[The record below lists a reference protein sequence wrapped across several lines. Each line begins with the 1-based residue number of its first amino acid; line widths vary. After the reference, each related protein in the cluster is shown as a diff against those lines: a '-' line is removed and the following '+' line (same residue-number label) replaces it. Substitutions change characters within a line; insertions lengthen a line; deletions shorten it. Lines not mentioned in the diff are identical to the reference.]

1 MVGSLGVFAENTS
14 VKGLVKD
21 SRTGEAIIGASV
33 IQQGTNNGVITD
45 INGEYIIDVPVDA
58 SLSVS
63 YVGYITSVINVNGK
77 NKIDIPMEE
86 NTINLKELVVIGYGQ
101 ESRKSNLSVAI
112 SKMDL
117 DEASKSRGTDLV
129 GAMQGR
135 IAGVSIANNSGDPL
149 SAPTV
154 TIRGKG
160 SRNGEQPLYV
170 VDGVEGAPFNMK
182 DEENITVLKD
192 DASVAFYCTNGGCVG
207 ISLRRRTNRKE
218 GPVAVF

>member
-1 MVGSLGVFAENTS
+1 MNVG
-14 VKGLVKD
+14 
-21 SRTGEAIIGASV
+21 
-33 IQQGTNNGVITD
+33 
-45 INGEYIIDVPVDA
+45 
-58 SLSVS
+58 
-63 YVGYITSVINVNGK
+63 GK
-77 NKIDIPMEE
+77 NKLDVMMEE

-117 DEASKSRGTDLV
+117 DQASKSRGTDLV

-135 IAGVSIANNSGDPL
+135 IAGVSIANNSGDPR

-170 VDGVEGAPFNMK
+170 VDGVAGAPFNME
-182 DEENITVLKD
+182 DVENITVLKD
-192 DASVAFYCTNGGCVG
+192 AASAAIYGTNVGSGGV
-207 ISLRRRTNRKE
+207 ILITTKKAKE
-218 GPVAVF
+218 GPITVSARANFGV